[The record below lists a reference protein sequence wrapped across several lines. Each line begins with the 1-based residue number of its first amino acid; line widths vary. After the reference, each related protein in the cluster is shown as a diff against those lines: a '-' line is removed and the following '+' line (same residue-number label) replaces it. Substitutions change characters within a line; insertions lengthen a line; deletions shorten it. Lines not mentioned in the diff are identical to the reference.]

1 MEERASEQLEPTV
14 VVVGAGN
21 AALVTALA
29 ASEAGARVIVLEAA
43 TEAERGGNSR
53 FSGSIFR
60 FAHAGW
66 EEIGDLLGDAL
77 PEHSAEWTS
86 RVRVHPYPKERYLDD
101 LISASGGRGDVA
113 LLEKL
118 VEESHETMWWMK
130 KQGIQWEF
138 IHGKL
143 IDPDNLKPEE
153 LYWLPEG
160 GAVRC
165 VDEGVGLVARLF
177 EAVEADPR
185 IEMRY
190 ESPVRE
196 LLVDGRSVLGVR
208 VGSTSGT
215 YDLHGPVVLACGG
228 FEASPRLRRQYLG
241 ENWDLVKVRGTP
253 YNTGSMLEE
262 AIRIGAQAVGHWG
275 GCHAA
280 LLASEAPAVGD
291 ITQIEAQSTKGSL
304 TSPMSRYSYPYGIMV
319 NLDGERFVDEG
330 EDEVF
335 LTYATMGR
343 KVLAQRDATAFQLFD
358 QRTVHLLEQR
368 YASSEPVVAETI
380 EDLAEKLALP
390 VARFVKTIEEY
401 NSGTQATEGFD
412 AFSKDGVATTGV
424 LPPKSNWALPLDSP
438 PFLAYR
444 VTCGITFTYGGLRI
458 DTEARV
464 QDESNRPIEGLYAT
478 GEITGGFFYDN
489 YPGGSGLMR
498 GAVYGRTAGREA
510 AKWSNQNPSVK

>member
-1 MEERASEQLEPTV
+1 MSEQSVPKV
-14 VVVGAGN
+14 IVVGAGN

-29 ASEAGARVIVLEAA
+29 ASEAGASVVVLEAA
-43 TEAERGGNSR
+43 SKEERGGNSR

-60 FAHAGW
+60 FAHGGS
-66 EEIGDLLGDAL
+66 EEIADLLGDAL
-77 PEHSAEWTS
+77 PDQSSEWTK
-86 RVRVHPYPKERYLDD
+86 RVRVNPYPRQRYLDD
-101 LISASGGRGDVA
+101 LMSASGGRGDAA
-113 LLEKL
+113 LLTKL
-118 VEESHETMWWMK
+118 VEESQETMWWLK

-138 IHGKL
+138 IRGKL
-143 IDPDNLKPEE
+143 IDPDNLQPEE

-165 VDEGVGLVARLF
+165 VDEGVGLVALLF
-177 EAVEADPR
+177 DAVESDPR
-185 IEMRY
+185 IEIRY

-196 LLVDGRSVLGVR
+196 LIVDGRSVTGVR
-208 VGSTSGT
+208 VGSDSGT

-241 ENWDLVKVRGTP
+241 ENWDLVKVRGTR
-253 YNTGSMLEE
+253 YNTGGMLEE

-304 TSPMSRYSYPYGIMV
+304 TSPMSRYSYPYSIMV

-368 YASSEPVVAETI
+368 YASSEPAVADTI
-380 EDLAEKLALP
+380 DELAEKIGVPAERLAAT
-390 VARFVKTIEEY
+390 VASY
-401 NSGTQATEGFD
+401 NAATSSGKEFN
-412 AFSKDGVATTGV
+412 AFAKDGLATTGLV
-424 LPPKSNWALPLDSP
+424 PPKSNWALPLDEP

-458 DTEARV
+458 DTQARV
-464 QDESNRPIEGLYAT
+464 HDSSDRPIEGLYAT

-498 GAVYGRTAGREA
+498 GAVYGRTAGQEAAEA
-510 AKWSNQNPSVK
+510 AKRSTSGD